1 MTARKRVI
9 RARRWLAG
17 ALILSALLR
26 GAATACAVLLLS
38 TLVSLS
44 LVSRLA
50 ATAWVLPLALVVGVA
65 ATAHR
70 LRAGRR
76 VLSLTSIA
84 LWVEERQPEL
94 AYALVTAVDAQ
105 WGAVG
110 PPAALANAAAE
121 ADLERIAVQAATR
134 SIAIS
139 AGVLLLVAVPLHFLD
154 SRLATRG
161 RADAAGTASAAS
173 RLTPLRASI
182 ASPAYSRL
190 STRKLDDP
198 SSIDALPG
206 SLVTLSGVGDA
217 AGVSV
222 EQDGRTAGGQVQNGG
237 WAVTVTMPA
246 APTVLTLRDRSF
258 TRLVVL
264 EPRPDSVPFSFLLS
278 PSSDTV
284 WQSAPTGRLELSA
297 RLTDDFGLAA
307 AQFEFLVTTGSGESF
322 ETKAVTGARQ
332 PLNNARS
339 ATLSATLLLD
349 SLRLGPGSVL
359 SIRAVAWDNND
370 VGGPGQGVSETR
382 TLRVAEPEDTSSAEA
397 LPPDVMEQTRLSQRV
412 LNLKTDTLIGARP
425 HLSAAAAEEKS
436 TDYADM
442 QMAIRGRVIEVI
454 ALMESADE
462 EGSYPTA
469 QSRLLRTASDD
480 MNEARRLLLAVHP
493 DSAIPHMRHA
503 LKLLDQVRTADRF
516 YFRGRHRPELVD
528 IERARGQGKESGHPS
543 ALDSRA
549 PVADERDNLRTR
561 IETAAALYPSAPGA
575 ALDSLTYVR
584 VAALTSS
591 PAVATDLK
599 AALEQLRGGVALD
612 SALAPVRRRLAGGSL
627 EVGGPP
633 EWSGGIAP

>member
-1 MTARKRVI
+1 MTPRDRVI

-17 ALILSALLR
+17 ALIVTALLR
-26 GAATACAVLLLS
+26 GATAAAAVLLLS
-38 TLVSLS
+38 TLVFSTRD
-44 LVSRLA
+44 SRLA
-50 ATAWVLPLALVVGVA
+50 TMNWVLTFATIAGLA

-84 LWVEERQPEL
+84 LWVEERQPAL
-94 AYALVTAVDAQ
+94 AYALVTAVEPR
-105 WGAVG
+105 WGASG
-110 PPAALANAAAE
+110 PPPALAAAADT
-121 ADLERIAVQAATR
+121 ADLERLAVQAATR
-134 SIAIS
+134 SIAIA
-139 AGVLLLVAVPLHFLD
+139 AGVLLLVAIPLHFLD
-154 SRLATRG
+154 SRLATRDRG
-161 RADAAGTASAAS
+161 DGAASASAAS
-173 RLTPLRASI
+173 RLTKLRASI

-190 STRKLDDP
+190 ATRKLDEP
-198 SSIDALPG
+198 SSVDALPG
-206 SLVTLSGVGDA
+206 SLVTLSGEGGA
-217 AGVSV
+217 AGVSI
-222 EQDGRTAGGQVQNGG
+222 EQGGKLASAWSQGSG
-237 WAVTVTMPA
+237 WAATITMPS
-246 APTVLTLRDRSF
+246 APAVLTLRDRNF

-264 EPRPDSVPFSFLLS
+264 EPRPDSLPFAFLLS

-284 WQSAPTGRLELSA
+284 WQAAPTGRLELSA
-297 RLTDDFGLAA
+297 RLADDFGLAA

-322 ETKAVTGARQ
+322 ETKSVTGARQ

-339 ATLSATLLLD
+339 ATLTATLLLD

-412 LNLKTDTLIGARP
+412 LNLKTDTLIGVRP
-425 HLSAAAAEEKS
+425 HLGAAAAEEKS

-442 QMAIRGRVIEVI
+442 QMAIRARVIEVI

-493 DSAIPHMRHA
+493 DGAIPHMRHA
-503 LKLLDQVRTADRF
+503 LKLLDQVRTADRY

-543 ALDSRA
+543 TLDPRP
-549 PVADERDNLRTR
+549 PVPDERDNLRTR
-561 IETAAALYPSAPGA
+561 IETAAALYPRAPGA

-584 VAALTSS
+584 VSALTSS
-591 PAVATDLK
+591 PAVAADLK
-599 AALEQLRGGVALD
+599 ATLEQLRGGVALD

-627 EVGGPP
+627 EIAGPP